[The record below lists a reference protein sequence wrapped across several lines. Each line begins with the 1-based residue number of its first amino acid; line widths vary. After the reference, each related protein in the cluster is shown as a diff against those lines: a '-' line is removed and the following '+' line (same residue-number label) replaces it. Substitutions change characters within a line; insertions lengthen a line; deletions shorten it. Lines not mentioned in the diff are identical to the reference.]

1 MWGRIT
7 IVFCTIFF
15 EACCFLNNA
24 YAVERKQIEYISK
37 CQDSNKKICDIV
49 IDLWLKTSNNN
60 EFISKMKNNNG
71 FICQYRENINE
82 QFEYIKFECYNKKL
96 KYFTGAYTIVFQ
108 YASDDA
114 FGNFG
119 KKNLSGYAR
128 LSVVNYLFPYFN
140 CAEIKRN
147 SSRINQGWTLIND

>member
-1 MWGRIT
+1 M
-7 IVFCTIFF
+7 
-15 EACCFLNNA
+15 
-24 YAVERKQIEYISK
+24 
-37 CQDSNKKICDIV
+37 